1 MSTVPQP
8 VPRKPLPLT
17 ASTRLHSSKPDL
29 RDTSEYPHPAHTQP
43 TATSTLSH
51 ARIDVAEGIPLLGH
65 TLPCD
70 VNANVAVDFLKS
82 HERPTGVSVEAAS
95 HSDAEVLTSACPVAT
110 VPSSIP
116 TLDSDTFELAV
127 IDRPVI
133 RASNKRTPPRV
144 DTCARSVKVDKA
156 ILSRNIYIGCLFLSW
171 CVAIACITFGVY
183 ITPSWRDLDLWE
195 DYQPIHRR
203 NISGYGITSSAWGL
217 WCAIYLIPLAL
228 NLLITIC
235 TDSLGFIQTA
245 SLRWS
250 LQQDG
255 VLMYNS
261 NLRLLTATKRN
272 PAHRWY
278 INVVSAFCASVCYA
292 ATPILSTWGSDR
304 DRDSRGL
311 YWIPQGIIIV
321 YLGLAIMGQ
330 AALATWCLFL
340 NLKSIPTWSSNPLNT
355 TLACLELDFQRQRGR
370 CLMSVHQSQQSAITK
385 YPYTR
390 QPSAGEVSHFAAPI
404 VHWLWVLTVVALFWG
419 IAMVLSVELV
429 KKNMYDTSLT
439 DFGFGMWESARLS
452 ISERIYKL
460 WYSHGL
466 IFALDPPVLPEFSIN
481 ARNSIHICILMLVH
495 GPLVFGLHCIEM
507 LVNVSRDEGL
517 WRRAASK
524 DGVQSEYNAISA
536 ALRSPQTVLLF
547 LGKAAAHWCIGQSFN
562 IINGRIFNVM
572 TGPVFLLTAVLAL
585 LAYFGKRL
593 AYDRPKGPQPAT
605 YGHIQTL
612 ADLIDVWSETMYWGD
627 KGAIPGSNIR
637 HAGTLH
643 EPLKQPQL
651 RAPYS
656 GQTCCK
662 ANVLYTYSE

>member
-1 MSTVPQP
+1 MSTAPQQ
-8 VPRKPLPLT
+8 VLRKPLPLT
-17 ASTRLHSSKPDL
+17 TSTRLHSSKPNL
-29 RDTSEYPHPAHTQP
+29 RDTSEYKHFAHTQS

-51 ARIDVAEGIPLLGH
+51 ARIDVIEGIPH
-65 TLPCD
+65 TLSCD
-70 VNANVAVDFLKS
+70 INASDAVDLLKS
-82 HERPTGVSVEAAS
+82 DERPTGASVEAALD
-95 HSDAEVLTSACPVAT
+95 SDAEVLVSACPAGT
-110 VPSSIP
+110 VSSSIP

-133 RASNKRTPPRV
+133 QPSDKTTPPRV

-156 ILSRNIYIGCLFLSW
+156 LLSRNICIGCLFLSW

-183 ITPSWRDLDLWE
+183 STPSWHYHYDDLWE
-195 DYQPIHRR
+195 DYEPI
-203 NISGYGITSSAWGL
+203 GYEMTFSAWG
-217 WCAIYLIPLAL
+217 WRCAVHLIPLAL

-250 LQQDG
+250 LQRDG

-278 INVVSAFCASVCYA
+278 INAISAFCASVCYA
-292 ATPILSTWGSDR
+292 ATPILSTWRLSQH
-304 DRDSRGL
+304 SV

-340 NLKSIPTWSSNPLNT
+340 SLKSIPTWSSNPLNT
-355 TLACLELDFQRQRGR
+355 TLACLELDSQRQRGR
-370 CLMSVHQSQQSAITK
+370 CLMSVHQRQQSAVTK
-385 YPYTR
+385 YPYSQ
-390 QPSAGEVSHFAAPI
+390 QPSAGEVSHFAARI
-404 VHWLWVLTVVALFWG
+404 VHWLWALTVVAFFWG
-419 IAMVLSVELV
+419 IAMVLSVEFV
-429 KKNMYDTSLT
+429 NKYVDHTNLT
-439 DFGFGMWESARLS
+439 NFGFGFYQSTS
-452 ISERIYKL
+452 ISGKVYKL
-460 WYSHGL
+460 WYGHGL
-466 IFALDPPVLPEFSIN
+466 IFALDPPVLPDFSIN
-481 ARNSIHICILMLVH
+481 ARNSIHICILMLVQ

-507 LVNVSRDEGL
+507 LVNVSRDECF
-517 WRRAASK
+517 WRRATSK
-524 DGVQSEYNAISA
+524 DGLQSKYNAILA

-547 LGKAAAHWCIGQSFN
+547 LGKAAAHWCIGQSFHITQAR
-562 IINGRIFNVM
+562 IIKAM
-572 TGPVFLLTAVLAL
+572 TGSVFLLTAVLAL

-627 KGAIPGSNIR
+627 KGVVPGSNIR
-637 HAGTLH
+637 HAGTLN
-643 EPLKQPQL
+643 EPLKQPQS
-651 RAPYS
+651 RASYG
-656 GQTCCK
+656 GQTCCNAK
-662 ANVLYTYSE
+662 RDGYNES

>member
-1 MSTVPQP
+1 MSTAPQQ

-17 ASTRLHSSKPDL
+17 ASTRTRLHSSKPDL
-29 RDTSEYPHPAHTQP
+29 RDTSDYPHLAHTQP
-43 TATSTLSH
+43 TATSALSH
-51 ARIDVAEGIPLLGH
+51 ARIDVTEGIALLDH
-65 TLPCD
+65 TLSCD
-70 VNANVAVDFLKS
+70 INANVAADLPKS
-82 HERPTGVSVEAAS
+82 DERPTGASVEAAS
-95 HSDAEVLTSACPVAT
+95 HSDADFLTSACPVET

-127 IDRPVI
+127 INRPVI
-133 RASNKRTPPRV
+133 RPSNKTAPPRV
-144 DTCARSVKVDKA
+144 DTCARSVKVDEA
-156 ILSRNIYIGCLFLSW
+156 ILSRNICIGCLFLSW

-183 ITPSWRDLDLWE
+183 ITPSWHDLDLWE
-195 DYQPIHRR
+195 DYMPIHRR
-203 NISGYGITSSAWGL
+203 NISGYRITSSAWGL
-217 WCAIYLIPLAL
+217 RYAVHLIPLAL

-278 INVVSAFCASVCYA
+278 INAISAFCASVCYA
-292 ATPILSTWGSDR
+292 ATPILSAWGSDR
-304 DRDSRGL
+304 NRDSHDL
-311 YWIPQGIIIV
+311 YWIPQGIIFV

-330 AALATWCLFL
+330 ATLATWCLFL
-340 NLKSIPTWSSNPLNT
+340 SVKSIPTWSSNPLNT

-370 CLMSVHQSQQSAITK
+370 CLMSVHQCQQSAVTK

-390 QPSAGEVSHFAAPI
+390 QPSAGEVSHFAARI
-404 VHWLWVLTVVALFWG
+404 VRWLWALTVVALFWG

-429 KKNMYDTSLT
+429 NKNMHNTSLT
-439 DFGFGMWESARLS
+439 DFGFGMYQSTTNIRDNV
-452 ISERIYKL
+452 YKL
-460 WYSHGL
+460 WYGHGL

-495 GPLVFGLHCIEM
+495 GPLLFGLHCIEM
-507 LVNVSRDEGL
+507 LVNLSRDEGF
-517 WRRAASK
+517 WRRATSK
-524 DGVQSEYNAISA
+524 DGVKSKYNAISE
-536 ALRSPQTVLLF
+536 ALLSRQTILLF

-562 IINGRIFNVM
+562 IVHSRIFNVM

-612 ADLIDVWSETMYWGD
+612 ADLIDIWSETMYWGD
-627 KGAIPGSNIR
+627 KGVVPGSNIR

-643 EPLKQPQL
+643 EPLEQPKAS
-651 RAPYS
+651 APYG

-662 ANVLYTYSE
+662 ANVLHIYS

>member
-1 MSTVPQP
+1 MSTAPQQ

-29 RDTSEYPHPAHTQP
+29 RDTSEYSHLAHTQP
-43 TATSTLSH
+43 TATNTLSH
-51 ARIDVAEGIPLLGH
+51 ARIDVTAGIPLLGR
-65 TLPCD
+65 TFPCD
-70 VNANVAVDFLKS
+70 INANVAVDLLKS
-82 HERPTGVSVEAAS
+82 DERPMGASVEAAL
-95 HSDAEVLTSACPVAT
+95 HSDAEVLTSPCPVGT

-116 TLDSDTFELAV
+116 TLDSETFELAV

-133 RASNKRTPPRV
+133 RTSDKTTPPRV

-156 ILSRNIYIGCLFLSW
+156 ILSRNICIGCLFLSW

-183 ITPSWRDLDLWE
+183 ITPSWRDLNLWE
-195 DYQPIHRR
+195 DYEPIYRR
-203 NISGYGITSSAWGL
+203 NISEYRITSSAWGFRY
-217 WCAIYLIPLAL
+217 AVHLIPLAL

-250 LQQDG
+250 LHRDG
-255 VLMYNS
+255 ILIYNS

-278 INVVSAFCASVCYA
+278 INAISAFCASVCYA

-304 DRDSRGL
+304 NRDSRDL

-355 TLACLELDFQRQRGR
+355 TLACLEIDFQRQRGR
-370 CLMSVHQSQQSAITK
+370 CLMSVHQRQQPAVTK
-385 YPYTR
+385 YPYSQ
-390 QPSAGEVSHFAAPI
+390 QPSAGEVSHFAARI
-404 VHWLWVLTVVALFWG
+404 VYWLWALTMVAFFWG
-419 IAMVLSVELV
+419 IAMMLSVELV
-429 KKNMYDTSLT
+429 NKNMDTNLT
-439 DFGFGMWESARLS
+439 NFGFDMYQSTS
-452 ISERIYKL
+452 ISGKVYKL

-466 IFALDPPVLPEFSIN
+466 IFALDPPVFPEFSIN

-507 LVNVSRDEGL
+507 LVNVSRDEGF
-517 WRRAASK
+517 WRRATSK
-524 DGVQSEYNAISA
+524 DGLKSEYNAISA

-547 LGKAAAHWCIGQSFN
+547 FGKAATHWCIGQSFH
-562 IINGRIFNVM
+562 IIDGRIFNVM

-627 KGAIPGSNIR
+627 KGVIPGSNIR
-637 HAGTLH
+637 HAGTLR
-643 EPLKQPQL
+643 EPLKQPQS
-651 RAPYS
+651 RAPYG
-656 GQTCCK
+656 GQTCCNT
-662 ANVLYTYSE
+662 NVLYTYSE

>member
-1 MSTVPQP
+1 MLTAPQQ

-17 ASTRLHSSKPDL
+17 ASTRLRSFKPNL
-29 RDTSEYPHPAHTQP
+29 RDTSEYPHLAHTQP
-43 TATSTLSH
+43 TATSTLNH
-51 ARIDVAEGIPLLGH
+51 ARIDVTEGIPLLGH
-65 TLPCD
+65 TLSCD
-70 VNANVAVDFLKS
+70 MNANVAVDLLKFD
-82 HERPTGVSVEAAS
+82 ERPTGASVEAAL
-95 HSDAEVLTSACPVAT
+95 HSDAEVLTSACLVGT

-133 RASNKRTPPRV
+133 RPSNETTPPRV
-144 DTCARSVKVDKA
+144 DTCARSVEVDKA
-156 ILSRNIYIGCLFLSW
+156 LLSRNICIGCLFLSW

-183 ITPSWRDLDLWE
+183 ITPSWHDNYDDMWK
-195 DYQPIHRR
+195 DYEPIYRR
-203 NISGYGITSSAWGL
+203 NISGYRITPSAWGWRYAVHL
-217 WCAIYLIPLAL
+217 MPLAL
-228 NLLITIC
+228 NLFITIC

-250 LQQDG
+250 LQRNG

-261 NLRLLTATKRN
+261 NLRLLTATKRD

-278 INVVSAFCASVCYA
+278 INAISAFCASVCYA
-292 ATPILSTWGSDR
+292 ATPILWTWGSDR
-304 DRDSRGL
+304 NSNSSDL

-321 YLGLAIMGQ
+321 YLGFAIMGQ

-370 CLMSVHQSQQSAITK
+370 CLMSVHQRQQSAVTK
-385 YPYTR
+385 YPYS
-390 QPSAGEVSHFAAPI
+390 QQSSAGEASHFAARI
-404 VHWLWVLTVVALFWG
+404 VHWLWALTVVAFFWG
-419 IAMVLSVELV
+419 IAMVLSVELL
-429 KKNMYDTSLT
+429 NDNEIT
-439 DFGFGMWESARLS
+439 DFGFGMYRPSS
-452 ISERIYKL
+452 ISGKVYRL
-460 WYSHGL
+460 WYGHGL
-466 IFALDPPVLPEFSIN
+466 MFALDPPVLPDFSIN
-481 ARNSIHICILMLVH
+481 ARNSIHVCILMLVQ

-517 WRRAASK
+517 WRRATSK
-524 DGVQSEYNAISA
+524 DGLQSKYNAISA
-536 ALRSPQTVLLF
+536 ALRSPQTLLLF
-547 LGKAAAHWCIGQSFN
+547 FGKAAAHWCIGQSFH
-562 IINGRIFNVM
+562 IMNGRIFNVM

-585 LAYFGKRL
+585 LAYFGQRL

-627 KGAIPGSNIR
+627 KGVVPGSNIR

-643 EPLKQPQL
+643 EPLKQPQS
-651 RAPYS
+651 RAPYG
-656 GQTCCK
+656 GQTCCNAK
-662 ANVLYTYSE
+662 RDGCNES